1 MARKIWGTDNYT
13 SNSDAICM
21 LFHTQFMNYEEFRRK
36 NFEFYSLFCQVAK
49 RKPLASKKLAK
60 KTYAGSEKK
69 GFVSRKYA
77 LTQYQGHTLKPIN
90 VRPSAPLRSEHL
102 QKIASKMT
110 HVRPKKKN
118 KPISNSGCSS

>member
-49 RKPLASKKLAK
+49 RNP
-60 KTYAGSEKK
+60 
-69 GFVSRKYA
+69 
-77 LTQYQGHTLKPIN
+77 
-90 VRPSAPLRSEHL
+90 
-102 QKIASKMT
+102 
-110 HVRPKKKN
+110 
-118 KPISNSGCSS
+118 